1 MAKEC
6 CSWCFQT
13 QVMRTIVHGR
23 SDWHRFLELYS
34 INYKELQHCF
44 HHGLSRW
51 HNGKESARDARDMGS
66 IPGSED
72 SPGEE
77 NSNTPHYSC
86 LGNFIDRR
94 VWRATIHGITR
105 SWTWL
110 SDGAYYHHGG
120 SVMDCHTVITLLVHT
135 AGGSKNL
142 TLIFVLLF
150 PLWPLHLR
158 MSTALDK
165 RPKKG

>member
-1 MAKEC
+1 MGDQIGA
-6 CSWCFQT
+6 
-13 QVMRTIVHGR
+13 
-23 SDWHRFLELYS
+23 DFLSYILS
-34 INYKELQHCF
+34 TTKNCF

-51 HNGKESARDARDMGS
+51 RNGKESARDARDMGL

-72 SPGEE
+72 SPGEG

-86 LGNFIDRR
+86 LGNFIDRG

-110 SDGAYYHHGG
+110 SDWAYYHHGS

-165 RPKKG
+165 SPKKG